1 MARGFAGVV
10 EGWAGSIITA
20 LEDEND
26 KSNPLDHKLIKRL
39 MTEYLVELDE
49 VEGRIADL
57 KARQQEFE
65 SQGAD
70 EKTSDDGEEVGNYGK
85 WLEGEIKVLNAQ
97 HKDDLK
103 RRTQLTKTTPTGKPS
118 KGSIAWKA
126 DRGMDTTEAEED
138 LARLGELL
146 APVVARLEELEKEIA
161 PYKEIKSQLRGARA
175 QLRQLR
181 KNFADRLKA
190 KVATLSEADAG
201 ELVLTLLK
209 KDLSIEVQRRVE
221 EHLDGIVAAFE
232 NWWDKYRVT
241 LRDVESSRSELGGLL
256 NAFLH
261 ELGYA

>member
-1 MARGFAGVV
+1 MVRG
-10 EGWAGSIITA
+10 
-20 LEDEND
+20 
-26 KSNPLDHKLIKRL
+26 
-39 MTEYLVELDE
+39 
-49 VEGRIADL
+49 
-57 KARQQEFE
+57 
-65 SQGAD
+65 
-70 EKTSDDGEEVGNYGK
+70 
-85 WLEGEIKVLNAQ
+85 
-97 HKDDLK
+97 
-103 RRTQLTKTTPTGKPS
+103 RR
-118 KGSIAWKA
+118 
-126 DRGMDTTEAEED
+126 
-138 LARLGELL
+138 
-146 APVVARLEELEKEIA
+146 
-161 PYKEIKSQLRGARA
+161 
-175 QLRQLR
+175 LRQLR